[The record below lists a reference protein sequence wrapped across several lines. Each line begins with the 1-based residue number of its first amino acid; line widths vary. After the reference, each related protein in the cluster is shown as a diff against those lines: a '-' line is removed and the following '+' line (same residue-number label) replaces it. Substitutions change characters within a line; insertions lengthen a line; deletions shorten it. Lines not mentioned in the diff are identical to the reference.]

1 MHNIVTEVCDH
12 ERTHTHTHPTS
23 TGGEQGPSVHRHAHA
38 NTCTHIRI
46 QHPQTEN
53 KDLQSTDTHMQ
64 THAYTY
70 AFFNIHRRRTRTF
83 NPQLCG
89 LRSKK
94 TKCTKQTSGASVW
107 HLLSSLHTH
116 RAAAHHTYIHTHMC
130 VCMVTLYVC
139 SRMCG
144 AHHSAQSRE
153 IHPQSG
159 CAPYIHCPVTVLT
172 TVCVSLSCHYCVCVS
187 LSCHYCVYVCVFVSL
202 FCHYCWLGADCVPVL
217 AAAVLICRVTVL
229 AAAVLFCRVT
239 VIAAAVLICRVT
251 VLAAAV
257 LFCRTTAVGACWD
270 LLPYKGLGL
279 RS

>member
-1 MHNIVTEVCDH
+1 M
-12 ERTHTHTHPTS
+12 HTHTHSTS
-23 TGGEQGPSVHRHAHA
+23 TGREQGPSVHRHAHA

-172 TVCVSLSCHYCVCVS
+172 TVCVSLSCHYCV
-187 LSCHYCVYVCVFVSL
+187 YVCVFVSL

-229 AAAVLFCRVT
+229 AAAVLFCR
-239 VIAAAVLICRVT
+239 
-251 VLAAAV
+251 
-257 LFCRTTAVGACWD
+257 TTAVGACWD